1 MLEKAWL
8 KGLGLGPRVELPT
21 LGVSGFRRVQV
32 VTLTLGCLCTTKSVH
47 RACRAPCLSSSGS
60 SSTVCSCL
68 TSSSA
73 VKPSSG
79 SARRP
84 NLAIPRHCSQVARS
98 CWAASETATGA
109 APDEGLLTKQGL
121 RDTAAGYCD
130 VTVLAEGF
138 KHGHVVPHARL
149 LCVQAKSGKTAPL
162 QSGGAFMLGGEQD
175 CYGGCTDS
183 GQAFYGL
190 MDEVWGCIH

>member
-98 CWAASETATGA
+98 CCAASETATGA

-130 VTVLAEGF
+130 VNATCKLRGCPAIC
-138 KHGHVVPHARL
+138 ARDGPT
-149 LCVQAKSGKTAPL
+149 CVQPASVRYALPVL
-162 QSGGAFMLGGEQD
+162 
-175 CYGGCTDS
+175 CYTC
-183 GQAFYGL
+183 
-190 MDEVWGCIH
+190 